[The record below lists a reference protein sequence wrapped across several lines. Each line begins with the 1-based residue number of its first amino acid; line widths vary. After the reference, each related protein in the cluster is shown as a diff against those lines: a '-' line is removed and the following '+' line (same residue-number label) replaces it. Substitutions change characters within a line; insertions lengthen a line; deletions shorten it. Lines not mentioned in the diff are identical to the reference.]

1 MDKRTCDPILDPCV
15 AVVYRT
21 QTMSWLCNETL
32 ISTHCLKKTSMYFPN
47 RLELSFRIVLALP
60 KDSSRGLASRI
71 CSVMRLLPDLLTA
84 ARYCMINLVASVFPD
99 PDSPLKHKNI
109 PITLHYVFGVK
120 KPCHDKQDLQQCFIG
135 RECFTSNHPTIEK
148 FLRVN

>member
-120 KPCHDKQDLQQCFIG
+120 KPCHDKQDLHAAMFSLVGSALQA
-135 RECFTSNHPTIEK
+135 TI
-148 FLRVN
+148 LP

>member
-1 MDKRTCDPILDPCV
+1 MDKRTYDPILDPCV

-120 KPCHDKQDLQQCFIG
+120 KPCHDKQDLQQCFHWLGVLYKQPSYHRKIF
-135 RECFTSNHPTIEK
+135 ES
-148 FLRVN
+148 